1 MRTPRKWPEA
11 AVWLWLCL
19 GCSDPQSR
27 PAPPGDCN
35 EPSCIDV
42 RDGSDPS
49 TTISYLVPAPGG
61 GAAGAAGS
69 SGMPPPLATLQGS
82 VRMIV
87 EPDLSGSDPPNAPV
101 EIHARGADDTVVVGT
116 PASDGGFSMTGVLA
130 QQETWVGVGA
140 FNELLGNPFMDT
152 YQAVD
157 SAAGLPVALAVTRRS
172 VMEEIAQTSFLNSP
186 QLLEP
191 SRGHLLLTFVD
202 DVGVP
207 IDGVTVTFPTAD
219 DASIAYD
226 AGDVYSDALTET
238 SVRGTVVLL
247 NLAAAPYPGSV
258 TSIVATVASQPG
270 REFRAPLLVSAAT
283 VTLFTLKLDLVP

>member
-1 MRTPRKWPEA
+1 MWLTA
-11 AVWLWLCL
+11 AVGLWLCL
-19 GCSDPQSR
+19 ACSDPEAR
-27 PAPPGDCN
+27 PPASGDCN
-35 EPSCIDV
+35 EPYCLDV
-42 RDGSDPS
+42 RSGSAAS
-49 TTISYLVPAPGG
+49 VTISYLVPEPIGG
-61 GAAGAAGS
+61 EAGAAGS
-69 SGMPPPLATLQGS
+69 SGMPPPLTTLQGS

-116 PASDGGFSMTGVLA
+116 PAGDGGFSMAGVVA
-130 QQETWVGVGA
+130 QGETWVGVGA

-157 SAAGLPVALAVTRRS
+157 SAAGRAVALAVTRRS
-172 VMEEIAQTSFLNSP
+172 VMEEIAQTAFLNSP

-191 SRGHLLLTFVD
+191 RRGHAILSFVD
-202 DVGVP
+202 ELGAPV
-207 IDGVTVTFPTAD
+207 DGVTVTFPTPD

-258 TSIVATVASQPG
+258 TSIVATLASQPD
-270 REFRAPLLVSAAT
+270 RQFRAPLLVSAGM
-283 VTLFTLKLDLVP
+283 VTLFTLKIDLTP